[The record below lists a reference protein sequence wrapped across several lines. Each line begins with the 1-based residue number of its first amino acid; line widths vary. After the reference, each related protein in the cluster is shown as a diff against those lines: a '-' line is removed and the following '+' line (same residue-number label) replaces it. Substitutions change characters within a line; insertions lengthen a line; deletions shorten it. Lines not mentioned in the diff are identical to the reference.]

1 MAFRTSDDVQNGIEY
16 LRNQGGKDAEARFR
30 RFASRKF
37 NCEED
42 ARRESDAVMSTHIG
56 SAYDV
61 KHTVFGVE
69 VKERREGRG
78 RPPKGW
84 VPESHTEYMVDV
96 EPEFNE
102 QKALELSE
110 NRYIRVIVTNL
121 PRTAENGQN
130 LRSGATADSMLKPE
144 FDSYA

>member
-42 ARRESDAVMSTHIG
+42 ARREFDAVMSTHIG